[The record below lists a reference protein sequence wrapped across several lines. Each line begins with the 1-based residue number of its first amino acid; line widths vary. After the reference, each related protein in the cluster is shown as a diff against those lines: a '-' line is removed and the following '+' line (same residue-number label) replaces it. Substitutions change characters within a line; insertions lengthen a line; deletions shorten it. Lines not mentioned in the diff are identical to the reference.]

1 MSKAIIVYETRS
13 GNTETVA
20 KAVESGLKDSG
31 IEVKSKRVKDT
42 NVEDLSNF
50 DAVVLGSPTYYHDL
64 LGTMKKFLCK
74 MDNVDMKGKIGA
86 AFGSCG
92 LSSESIDMMM
102 DTMKNIFEM
111 DVIEPGLR
119 IIKKPDENGLK
130 QCKEF
135 GKKIAE
141 RIKGSHA

>member
-20 KAVESGLKDSG
+20 NAIKKGLKEAG
-31 IEVKSKRVKDT
+31 IEVVSKRVKDA
-42 NVEDLSNF
+42 NPEELSNY

-64 LGTMKKFLCK
+64 FDSMKNLLFK
-74 MDNVDMKGKIGA
+74 MEKENLKGKVGA

-92 LSSESIDMMM
+92 ISSESIDMMTE
-102 DTMKNIFEM
+102 TMKHIFEM

-119 IIKKPDENGLK
+119 ITKKPDEHGIRESR
-130 QCKEF
+130 EF
-135 GKKIAE
+135 GRKIAE
-141 RIKGSHA
+141 KIKG

>member
-13 GNTETVA
+13 GNTEIMA
-20 KAVESGLKDSG
+20 KAVESGLKESG
-31 IEVKSKRVKDT
+31 IEVVSKRVKDT
-42 NVEDLSNF
+42 SVGDLSNF

-64 LGTMKKFLCK
+64 FDGMKKFLFK
-74 MDNVDMKGKIGA
+74 MDNVDLKGKIGA

-92 LSSESIDMMM
+92 LSSESIDMMT

-111 DVIEPGLR
+111 DVIDPGLR
-119 IIKKPDENGLK
+119 IVKRPDGTELK

-141 RIKGSHA
+141 RIKG